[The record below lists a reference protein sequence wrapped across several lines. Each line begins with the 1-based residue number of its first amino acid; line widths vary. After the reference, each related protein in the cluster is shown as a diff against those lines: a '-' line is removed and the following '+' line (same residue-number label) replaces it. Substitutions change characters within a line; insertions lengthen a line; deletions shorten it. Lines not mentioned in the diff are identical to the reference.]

1 MEITTVNDF
10 VAESAPEFVN
20 STVFGKPKQEGTN
33 GLCSSECI
41 LYTVC
46 ALESY
51 ACRPKPVHTY
61 LMKQVAEMQT
71 RIRKSAALD
80 ASVSVLWFASRESDM
95 KGAKSKGAAKADAKL
110 AVKSK
115 GAEKPAKG
123 RKGKAGKDPNK
134 PKRAPSAFFVFMEE
148 FRKEFKEKNPKN
160 KSVAA
165 VGKAAG
171 DRWKSLTEADKAPYV
186 AKANKLKA
194 EYNKAIAAY
203 NKGESTAKK
212 APAKEEEDEDEEESD
227 KSKSEVNDED
237 DDEGSEEDEDD
248 DE

>member
-1 MEITTVNDF
+1 
-10 VAESAPEFVN
+10 
-20 STVFGKPKQEGTN
+20 
-33 GLCSSECI
+33 
-41 LYTVC
+41 
-46 ALESY
+46 
-51 ACRPKPVHTY
+51 
-61 LMKQVAEMQT
+61 
-71 RIRKSAALD
+71 
-80 ASVSVLWFASRESDM
+80 M

-134 PKRAPSAFFVFMEE
+134 PKRAPSAFFVFMDE

-171 DRWKSLTEADKAPYV
+171 DRWKSLTDADKAPYV
-186 AKANKLKA
+186 AKANKLKL

-203 NKGESTAKK
+203 NKGEVEIIQIPLRFYSCSCCSLFST
-212 APAKEEEDEDEEESD
+212 
-227 KSKSEVNDED
+227 NH
-237 DDEGSEEDEDD
+237 
-248 DE
+248 

>member
-1 MEITTVNDF
+1 MTGRPHRLLAPRVIGGYAPGRRGSFLSPALPARLSLPPPLFPLPFLSSPFPSQTT
-10 VAESAPEFVN
+10 ARPGQACP
-20 STVFGKPKQEGTN
+20 
-33 GLCSSECI
+33 SSSPR
-41 LYTVC
+41 V
-46 ALESY
+46 
-51 ACRPKPVHTY
+51 
-61 LMKQVAEMQT
+61 Q
-71 RIRKSAALD
+71 KSI
-80 ASVSVLWFASRESDM
+80 M

-134 PKRAPSAFFVFMEE
+134 PKRAPSAFFVFMDE

-171 DRWKSLTEADKAPYV
+171 DRWKSLSEADKAPYV
-186 AKANKLKA
+186 AKANKLKI

-203 NKGESTAKK
+203 NKGESTAAKK
-212 APAKEEEDEDEEESD
+212 APAKEEEEEDEEESD

-237 DDEGSEEDEDD
+237 DDEGSEEEEDD

>member
-1 MEITTVNDF
+1 
-10 VAESAPEFVN
+10 
-20 STVFGKPKQEGTN
+20 
-33 GLCSSECI
+33 
-41 LYTVC
+41 
-46 ALESY
+46 
-51 ACRPKPVHTY
+51 
-61 LMKQVAEMQT
+61 
-71 RIRKSAALD
+71 
-80 ASVSVLWFASRESDM
+80 M

-171 DRWKSLTEADKAPYV
+171 DRWKSLSESDKAPYV
-186 AKANKLKA
+186 AKANKLKL

-203 NKGESTAKK
+203 NKGESTAAAKK
-212 APAKEEEDEDEEESD
+212 APAKEEEEEDEEESD

-237 DDEGSEEDEDD
+237 DDEGSDEVYKFLS
-248 DE
+248 

>member
-1 MEITTVNDF
+1 
-10 VAESAPEFVN
+10 
-20 STVFGKPKQEGTN
+20 
-33 GLCSSECI
+33 
-41 LYTVC
+41 
-46 ALESY
+46 
-51 ACRPKPVHTY
+51 
-61 LMKQVAEMQT
+61 
-71 RIRKSAALD
+71 
-80 ASVSVLWFASRESDM
+80 M
-95 KGAKSKGAAKADAKL
+95 KGAKSKGAAKADTKL

-115 GAEKPAKG
+115 GAEKPAAKG

-134 PKRAPSAFFVFMEE
+134 PKRAPSAFFVFMDE

-171 DRWKSLTEADKAPYV
+171 ERWKSLTESDKAPYV

-203 NKGESTAKK
+203 NKGESTAAPTKK
-212 APAKEEEDEDEEESD
+212 ATPAKEEDEEDEEESD

-237 DDEGSEEDEDD
+237 DDEGSDEDEDD